1 MSPTSGRIGH
11 VADREYDVIVIGA
24 GSTGENVA
32 QRVVKGGLSA
42 VVVEAELVGG
52 DCSYWA
58 CMPSKAL
65 LRSSEALDAARN
77 VDGARQSVSGRL
89 DAGAV
94 LARRDAFVEHWRDD
108 SQVDWLKGASIDLVR
123 GWARLAG
130 EKRVIVSAADGT
142 TTPLRARQAVAVCA
156 GSAAALPMLPGL
168 VEAKP
173 WTSREATSSKQ
184 VPRRLVI
191 LGGGVVGCEM
201 ATAWRALGAE
211 EITMVER
218 GPGLLS
224 HFEPFAGERIAAAL
238 QEQGVAVRMN
248 SAVRAVHR
256 TGTEVTVHTD
266 SGSPIVA
273 EELLVAIGRQPKT
286 GDLGLETVGLEA
298 GTWLE
303 VDDSCRVTNV
313 ASGWLYAAGDVTHQA
328 LLTHMGK
335 YQARVCGDAIAA
347 RARGDSAASVPQ
359 PWSRYAATAN
369 QAAVPQVV
377 FTRPE
382 VASVGRTEV
391 EARAAGIAVRAVEY
405 DIGDVAGASLYADG
419 YAGHA
424 KLVVDDSRRV
434 VIGATFVGPNVGELL
449 HSATIAVVGAVPL
462 DRLWHA
468 VPSYP
473 TISEV
478 WLRLL
483 ETYGL

>member
-1 MSPTSGRIGH
+1 M
-11 VADREYDVIVIGA
+11 ADREYDVIVIGA